1 MEGDHIKIWHGLLPL
16 SWLYG
21 LGVWIRNLLYE
32 TNVLKSERF
41 DLPVIGVGNITV
53 GGTGKTP
60 HTEYLIRLLSK
71 SLNAEAG
78 AIAVLSRGYK
88 RKSHGFRLA
97 TAKSSMREIGDEPY
111 QMKQK
116 FPHIHVAVCKDRCE
130 GIRHLLSPEV
140 SPAVQAVLLDDAF
153 QFRKLTP
160 GLSILLMDYHRL
172 VYYDRLLP
180 AGRLREPSSGCQRAD
195 VLIVTKCPPD
205 ITPMEQHGITRSLGV
220 EPWQKIFFTTFH
232 YDDLRHIDTGERLPL
247 DALHDS
253 PRNII
258 LLTGIAS
265 PRQMEY
271 DLSRYCDFT
280 PMHFADHHD
289 FSARDLRRVE
299 KSVEML
305 RLGGRN
311 TIVIT
316 TEKDAARLSD
326 VRQSTGANYSFLR
339 SLYVLPIRVEFTD
352 NNQEQFDKLIL
363 NYVHENSRNRSVPQ
377 GAHDHTT

>member
-1 MEGDHIKIWHGLLPL
+1 MEGDHIKIWHGLTPL
-16 SWLYG
+16 SWIYG
-21 LGVWIRNLLYE
+21 LGVWVRNLLYE
-32 TNVLKSERF
+32 TGVLKSERF
-41 DLPVIGVGNITV
+41 SLPVIGVGNITV

-60 HTEYLIRLLSK
+60 HTEYLIRLLC
-71 SLNAEAG
+71 ERQQV
-78 AIAVLSRGYK
+78 AVLSRGYK

-97 TAKSSMREIGDEPY
+97 TPDSSMREIGDEPF
-111 QMKQK
+111 QMKKK
-116 FPHIHVAVCKDRCE
+116 FADIHVAVCKDRCE
-130 GIRHLLSPEV
+130 GIRQLLQPSVRP
-140 SPAVQAVLLDDAF
+140 PVQVVLLDDAF

-180 AGRLREPSSGCQRAD
+180 AGRLREPRSGCQRAD

-205 ITPMEQHGITRSLGV
+205 ITPMEQHGIARSL
-220 EPWQKIFFTTFH
+220 EIQPWQKIFFTTFL
-232 YDDLRHIDTGERLPL
+232 YEDLRHWDTGEPLPL
-247 DALHDS
+247 SDLRDNR
-253 PRNII
+253 RNVV

-265 PRQMEY
+265 PKQMEY
-271 DLSRYCDFT
+271 DLSRHCDFT

-305 RLGGRN
+305 RRSGRE

-326 VRQSTGANYSFLR
+326 VRQSTGADYSFLR
-339 SLYVLPIRVEFTD
+339 SLYVLPIRVAFLD
-352 NNQEQFDKLIL
+352 NKQEQFDKLIQT
-363 NYVHENSRNRSVPQ
+363 YVQDHSRN
-377 GAHDHTT
+377 G